1 MGVCLVRKH
10 REVNIV
16 SKGASSDVTFR
27 MLGLCRAAKLLWE
40 RKLASIPCEWSLLK
54 TNDYVCLC
62 DIESREIAEDLS
74 ERLKGI
80 SISFEH
86 GIFVSLVTDRGR
98 DRVKLAPFVSE
109 LYRCIGGTMDF
120 SFVSGKLRKEAMFK
134 GRRHREVNVVSGKA
148 ESTVTFHMEG
158 LNRAEKLLW
167 AKKLAS
173 VPCEWHYRRKLK
185 AYGCLCCIE
194 SRDTADKI
202 EALFGGAPV
211 PFDHGIIVSMVTYR
225 DNDGLRLGTFVSE
238 FYRRIGGTLDFAIE
252 SGL

>member
-1 MGVCLVRKH
+1 MGLRLARRR
-10 REVNIV
+10 REVNVV
-16 SKGASSDVTFR
+16 SEGASSVASFR
-27 MLGLCRAAKLLWE
+27 MFVPCRAAKLLWE

-54 TNDYVCLC
+54 TKDYVYLC
-62 DIESREIAEDLS
+62 DIESRKIAENLL

-80 SISFEH
+80 SIPFEH

-109 LYRCIGGTMDF
+109 LYRRVGGAVDF

-134 GRRHREVNVVSGKA
+134 GRTHREVNIVSGKA

-158 LNRAEKLLW
+158 LNRVEKSLW
-167 AKKLAS
+167 EKKLAS
-173 VPCEWHYRRKLK
+173 VPCEWHYWRKLK
-185 AYGCLCCIE
+185 AYGCLCRIE
-194 SRDTADKI
+194 SRDTADRL
-202 EALFGGAPV
+202 EALLGDAPI
-211 PFDHGIIVSMVTYR
+211 PFDHGISVSVVTYR